1 LEFQRL
7 AWQQQLLNSQHYRR
21 LIIRYLLITF
31 YRKPGGQIDE
41 QVSFSKR
48 LKANDQQTCNVIVDY
63 KERKVVKCF
72 IEGKLVPTSFEAMH
86 DYYKQIYP
94 QLIADLERMQS
105 ESAK

>member
-1 LEFQRL
+1 
-7 AWQQQLLNSQHYRR
+7 
-21 LIIRYLLITF
+21 
-31 YRKPGGQIDE
+31 
-41 QVSFSKR
+41 
-48 LKANDQQTCNVIVDY
+48 VIVDY